1 MNPLDVPDGPS
12 LRRDV
17 VVVGVDGS
25 EPSTRAL
32 AWALDVAATRGWAV
46 EAVTAW
52 PEAGAVLVHD
62 VPGHHSEP
70 RHRAVTTQ
78 ARTIEA
84 ATRAVATVPELTP
97 VIVNSHPVDAL
108 LQRSADARLLVVGS
122 HCREG
127 APERRHVPVDETLA
141 LCSPCPVV
149 VVRAKEPTR
158 SSPDSEAP
166 ASPATISTIS
176 TR

>member
-1 MNPLDVPDGPS
+1 MIPLDVPDGPG

-25 EPSTRAL
+25 EPSARAL

-52 PEAGAVLVHD
+52 PEAGAVMVHD

-84 ATRAVATVPELTP
+84 ATRAVAAVPELTS

-108 LQRSADARLLVVGS
+108 LERSAEARLLVVGS
-122 HCREG
+122 HGREG
-127 APERRHVPVDETLA
+127 AHEQRHVPVDETLA
-141 LCSPCPVV
+141 LLSPCPVV
-149 VVRAKEPTR
+149 VVRANEPAH
-158 SSPDSEAP
+158 SSTDSGAP
-166 ASPATISTIS
+166 ASPATTS

>member
-1 MNPLDVPDGPS
+1 MIPLDVPDGPS

-32 AWALDVAATRGWAV
+32 AWALDAAATRGWAV

-52 PEAGAVLVHD
+52 PEAGAVWVHD

-78 ARTIEA
+78 ARTVEA
-84 ATRAVATVPELTP
+84 ATRAVATVPQLTS

-122 HCREG
+122 HGREG
-127 APERRHVPVDETLA
+127 APDRRHVPVDETLA
-141 LCSPCPVV
+141 LLSPCPVV
-149 VVRAKEPTR
+149 VFRAKDPTR
-158 SSPDSEAP
+158 SSPDNEAP
-166 ASPATISTIS
+166 ASPATTS

>member
-1 MNPLDVPDGPS
+1 MIPLDVPDGPS

-52 PEAGAVLVHD
+52 PEAGAVMVHD

-84 ATRAVATVPELTP
+84 ATRAVATAPELTS

-108 LQRSADARLLVVGS
+108 LQRSADARLLVVGGS
-122 HCREG
+122 HGREG
-127 APERRHVPVDETLA
+127 ALERRHVPVDETLA
-141 LCSPCPVV
+141 LLSPCPVV
-149 VVRAKEPTR
+149 VVRAKEPTH

-166 ASPATISTIS
+166 ASPATTS

>member
-1 MNPLDVPDGPS
+1 MIPLDVPDGPN

-32 AWALDVAATRGWAV
+32 AWALDVATTHGWAV

-52 PEAGAVLVHD
+52 PEADAVMVHD

-84 ATRAVATVPELTP
+84 VTRAVAAVPDLSS

-108 LQRSADARLLVVGS
+108 LRRSADARLLVVGS
-122 HCREG
+122 HTQGG
-127 APERRHVPVDETLA
+127 AHERRHVPVDETLA
-141 LCSPCPVV
+141 LLAPCPVV
-149 VVRAKEPTR
+149 DVRAKEPTHD
-158 SSPDSEAP
+158 SPVNEAP
-166 ASPATISTIS
+166 ASPATTS

>member
-1 MNPLDVPDGPS
+1 MIRLGIPEGPG

-52 PEAGAVLVHD
+52 PEAGAVMVHD

-108 LQRSADARLLVVGS
+108 LQRSADARLLVVG
-122 HCREG
+122 HGQEG
-127 APERRHVPVDETLA
+127 AHDQRHVPVDETLA
-141 LCSPCPVV
+141 LLSPCPVV
-149 VVRAKEPTR
+149 VIRAKEPPR
-158 SSPDSEAP
+158 SSPDNEAP
-166 ASPATISTIS
+166 ASPATTS

>member
-1 MNPLDVPDGPS
+1 MISPDVPDGPT

-32 AWALDVAATRGWAV
+32 AWALEVAATRGWAV

-78 ARTIEA
+78 ARSIEA
-84 ATRAVATVPELTP
+84 ATRAVPRVPELTS

-108 LQRSADARLLVVGS
+108 LERSVDARLLVVGS
-122 HCREG
+122 HS
-127 APERRHVPVDETLA
+127 PEVAHEPRHVPVDETLA
-141 LCSPCPVV
+141 LLCPCPVV
-149 VVRAKEPTR
+149 VVRAKEPLR
-158 SSPDSEAP
+158 RSPDNEAP
-166 ASPATISTIS
+166 APPATTS

>member
-1 MNPLDVPDGPS
+1 MTPLDVPDGAG

-52 PEAGAVLVHD
+52 PEADAVMVHD

-78 ARTIEA
+78 ARTVET
-84 ATRAVATVPELTP
+84 ATRAVAAVPELAS

-108 LQRSADARLLVVGS
+108 LRRAADARLLVVGS
-122 HCREG
+122 HGGDR
-127 APERRHVPVDETLA
+127 PLDRRHVPVDETLA
-141 LCSPCPVV
+141 LLSPCPVV
-149 VVRAKEPTR
+149 VVRANQLLYD
-158 SSPDSEAP
+158 SPDNEAP
-166 ASPATISTIS
+166 ASPATTS